1 MAEAKASKKAAPARK
16 VARKK
21 VAAKKAPAKKAA
33 AKKAPGRK
41 TPAKKVAAKRK
52 PAPRAKADLKANA
65 IESGRKALQAG
76 LGVYGMAYDQILEN
90 LETVQSQV
98 DEAQAKLNE
107 RRKQAEKLYEALVK
121 RGKAVEKDALKA
133 FEDLELDALTDRAA
147 FDEQMAKAKSKFD
160 ALRTK
165 VSKLI

>member
-1 MAEAKASKKAAPARK
+1 MAEAKASKKAAPAPK

-52 PAPRAKADLKANA
+52 TAPRAKADLKANA

-147 FDEQMAKAKSKFD
+147 FDDQMAKAKSKFD

>member
-16 VARKK
+16 VTRKK

-90 LETVQSQV
+90 LELFNLRST
-98 DEAQAKLNE
+98 
-107 RRKQAEKLYEALVK
+107 RRKPSSTSVVSRRKSYTKPSSSAAKRLKKMRLRPLKTSSWTRLPTALHSTNRWPRPNPNSTRCVP
-121 RGKAVEKDALKA
+121 
-133 FEDLELDALTDRAA
+133 
-147 FDEQMAKAKSKFD
+147 KS
-160 ALRTK
+160 AN
-165 VSKLI
+165 

>member
-1 MAEAKASKKAAPARK
+1 MTFCEQLLEAT
-16 VARKK
+16 
-21 VAAKKAPAKKAA
+21 
-33 AKKAPGRK
+33 K
-41 TPAKKVAAKRK
+41 T
-52 PAPRAKADLKANA
+52 
-65 IESGRKALQAG
+65 
-76 LGVYGMAYDQILEN
+76 AYDQILEN

-107 RRKQAEKLYEALVK
+107 RRKQAEKLYEALVN
-121 RGKAVEKDALKA
+121 RGKSVEKDALKA

-147 FDEQMAKAKSKFD
+147 FDDQMAKAKSKFD